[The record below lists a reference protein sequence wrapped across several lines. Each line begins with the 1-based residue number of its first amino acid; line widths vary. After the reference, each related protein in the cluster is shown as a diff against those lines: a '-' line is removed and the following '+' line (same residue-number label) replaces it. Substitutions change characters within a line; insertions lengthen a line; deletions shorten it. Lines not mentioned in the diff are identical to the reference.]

1 MSQGSSAKARRT
13 AARLAAVQAL
23 YRLDMGDNASPR
35 QAVYELMQ
43 MRQDDLPELLVEP
56 DTELLDI
63 LTTGATTRLSEV
75 DSLLDTALS
84 GSSRNLGRT
93 EPIMRAVL
101 RAGAF
106 ELLDQGETPGP
117 IIINDYVNVAKAFY
131 TEGEHSKVNAVLDK
145 VATALDRK

>member
-1 MSQGSSAKARRT
+1 
-13 AARLAAVQAL
+13 
-23 YRLDMGDNASPR
+23 
-35 QAVYELMQ
+35 VYELMQ

-75 DSLLDTALS
+75 DSLLDSALS

-101 RAGAF
+101 RAGGF
-106 ELLDQGETPGP
+106 
-117 IIINDYVNVAKAFY
+117 
-131 TEGEHSKVNAVLDK
+131 
-145 VATALDRK
+145 